1 MTENLSCDCD
11 REDLGTTPKKG
22 LARET
27 DWIYAAFSS
36 SASAFTAIS
45 AISVNVS
52 SVILLRQGSLQQVDR
67 GVETELFR
75 PSLQRAVSGDFVM
88 STA

>member
-11 REDLGTTPKKG
+11 HEDLGTTPKKG

-36 SASAFTAIS
+36 SASAFTAVL

-52 SVILLRQGSLQQVDR
+52 SVASSSSRVASSKLTAVS
-67 GVETELFR
+67 R
-75 PSLQRAVSGDFVM
+75 PSFSAHVFNVPYREIS
-88 STA
+88 